1 MDKETEKV
9 IKNIAEIQIEALG
22 RIIKNEKNPN
32 SSISTEL
39 VLKLL
44 EVGEENI
51 KDDISDSELRN
62 LFHELIEEETQ
73 KKIDLYKQLIEI
85 PTSIRT
91 LNEYQLYICSHILWK
106 MEDEWITD
114 NQQGVLGAWAELQ
127 SCTRKFHP
135 ELTLILN

>member
-32 SSISTEL
+32 SSLSTEL

-51 KDDISDSELRN
+51 PDDIPDSELRN

-114 NQQGVLGAWAELQ
+114 NQQGVLGAWAEIQ
-127 SCTRKFHP
+127 SCTRKFHQ

>member
-32 SSISTEL
+32 SSLSTEL

-51 KDDISDSELRN
+51 PDDISDSELRN

-127 SCTRKFHP
+127 SCKWKFHP
-135 ELTLILN
+135 ELTLIIN

>member
-1 MDKETEKV
+1 MDKETENV

-32 SSISTEL
+32 SSLSTEL

-51 KDDISDSELRN
+51 PDDISDSELRN
-62 LFHELIEEETQ
+62 LFHELIKEETQ

-127 SCTRKFHP
+127 NCTRKFHP

>member
-32 SSISTEL
+32 SSLSTEL

-51 KDDISDSELRN
+51 PDDIPDSELRN

-127 SCTRKFHP
+127 SCTRKFHQ

>member
-22 RIIKNEKNPN
+22 RILKNEKNPN
-32 SSISTEL
+32 SSLSTEL

-51 KDDISDSELRN
+51 PDDISDSELRN
-62 LFHELIEEETQ
+62 LLHELIKEETQ

-135 ELTLILN
+135 ELNLILN